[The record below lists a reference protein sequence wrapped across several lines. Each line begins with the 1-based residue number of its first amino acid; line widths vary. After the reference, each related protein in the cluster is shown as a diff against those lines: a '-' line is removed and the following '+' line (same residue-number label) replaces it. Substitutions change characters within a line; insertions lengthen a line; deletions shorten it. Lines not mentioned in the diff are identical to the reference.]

1 MLDISCRDQTFQI
14 SHNGKTLGKIH
25 SYNNP
30 YHQTNIYLRLDLVD
44 FDCTIAEQLFQSLQT
59 SLGEKPLQVMLSSAE
74 QEKIHFLTAAGF
86 VCKRKCYE
94 FEVTKQ
100 DYLGQTDPNNLLT
113 AHKGTALY
121 QRACQQIFDHYQTV
135 HQDINP
141 WTASQEDFDKDL
153 PDLIYTDS
161 ENGKN
166 CAFVEDNEIAY
177 VCGKDE
183 QSFDYFIQAAICQLF
198 EQYEQISFEADDCDP
213 IAMRLADQFR
223 HPNKPS
229 WDTYILEI

>member
-1 MLDISCRDQTFQI
+1 MLDISYQANTFHISYQGRPVGSIQTY
-14 SHNGKTLGKIH
+14 S
-25 SYNNP
+25 NP
-30 YHQTNIYLRLDLVD
+30 YHQTNAYLRLDLAD
-44 FDCTIAEQLFQSLQT
+44 YDCTIAEQLFQSLQT

-74 QEKIHFLTAAGF
+74 QEKIYFLTAAGF

-100 DYLGQTDPNNLLT
+100 DYLSQTGTTNLYI
-113 AHKGTALY
+113 ARKGTALY
-121 QRACQQIFDHYQTV
+121 QRASQQVFNHYQTV

-141 WTASQEDFDKDL
+141 WTASQEEFEKDL
-153 PDLIYTDS
+153 PDLVYTES
-161 ENGKN
+161 ENW
-166 CAFVEDNEIAY
+166 AFVENNEIAY

-183 QSFDYFIQAAICQLF
+183 QSFDSFIQAVIGSLF

-229 WDTYILEI
+229 WDTYLLES

>member
-1 MLDISCRDQTFQI
+1 MLDISYQANTFHI
-14 SHNGKTLGKIH
+14 SHHGRPVGSIH
-25 SYNNP
+25 TYNNP

-59 SLGEKPLQVMLSSAE
+59 ALDGNPLQVMLSSAE
-74 QEKIHFLTAAGF
+74 QEKIHLLTAAGF

-94 FEVTKQ
+94 FEVTNQ
-100 DYLGQTDPNNLLT
+100 DYLGQTGTTNLNIVR
-113 AHKGTALY
+113 KGTAPY
-121 QRACQQIFDHYQTV
+121 QIACQQIFDHYQTV

-141 WTASQEDFDKDL
+141 WTASQEDFEKDL
-153 PDLIYTDS
+153 PDLVYTDS
-161 ENGKN
+161 ENWT
-166 CAFVEDNEIAY
+166 FVENNEIAY

-183 QSFDYFIQAAICQLF
+183 QSFDSFIQAVICQLF

-213 IAMRLADQFR
+213 IAMCLADQFR

-229 WDTYILEI
+229 WDTYILES

>member
-1 MLDISCRDQTFQI
+1 MLDISYQANTFHI
-14 SHNGKTLGKIH
+14 SYQGRPVGNIH
-25 SYNNP
+25 TYSNP
-30 YHQTNIYLRLDLVD
+30 YHQANTYLRLDLVD
-44 FDCTIAEQLFQSLQT
+44 YDWTIAEQLFQSLQT

-74 QEKIHFLTAAGF
+74 QERIHFLTTAGF

-100 DYLGQTDPNNLLT
+100 DYLGQADTSNLIT
-113 AHKGTALY
+113 ARKGTALY
-121 QRACQQIFDHYQTV
+121 QRSSQQIFDHYQTV

-153 PDLIYTDS
+153 PELVYTDS
-161 ENGKN
+161 ENG
-166 CAFVEDNEIAY
+166 AFIENNEIAY

-183 QSFDYFIQAAICQLF
+183 QSFDSFIQAVICQLF

-213 IAMRLADQFR
+213 IAMCLADQFQQ
-223 HPNKPS
+223 PNKPS
-229 WDTYILEI
+229 WDTYILES

>member
-1 MLDISCRDQTFQI
+1 MLDISYQANTFHVSYQ
-14 SHNGKTLGKIH
+14 GRPVGKIH
-25 SYNNP
+25 SYQNP
-30 YHQTNIYLRLDLVD
+30 YHQTNTYLRLDLVD

-59 SLGEKPLQVMLSSAE
+59 SLGGKPLQVMLSSAE
-74 QEKIHFLTAAGF
+74 QERIHFLTAAGF

-100 DYLGQTDPNNLLT
+100 DYLSQTGATNLNIV
-113 AHKGTALY
+113 HKGTALY
-121 QRACQQIFDHYQTV
+121 QRASQRVFDHYQTV

-141 WTASQEDFDKDL
+141 WTASQEEFEKDL
-153 PDLIYTDS
+153 PELVYTDS
-161 ENGKN
+161 ENW
-166 CAFVEDNEIAY
+166 AFIDTDEIAY

-183 QSFDYFIQAAICQLF
+183 QSFDSFIQAVICQLF

-223 HPNKPS
+223 QPNKPS

>member
-1 MLDISCRDQTFQI
+1 MLDISYQANTFHI
-14 SHNGKTLGKIH
+14 SHHGRLVGNIH
-25 SYNNP
+25 TYNNP
-30 YHQTNIYLRLDLVD
+30 YHQANTYLRLDLAD
-44 FDCTIAEQLFQSLQT
+44 YDCTIAEQLFQSLQT
-59 SLGEKPLQVMLSSAE
+59 SLGGKPLQVMLSSAE
-74 QEKIHFLTAAGF
+74 QEKIYFLTAAGF

-100 DYLGQTDPNNLLT
+100 DYLSQTGTTNLNIVR
-113 AHKGTALY
+113 KGTALY
-121 QRACQQIFDHYQTV
+121 QRASQQVFNHYQTV

-141 WTASQEDFDKDL
+141 WTASQEEFEKGL
-153 PDLIYTDS
+153 PDLVYTDS
-161 ENGKN
+161 ENWT
-166 CAFVEDNEIAY
+166 FVENIEIAY

-183 QSFDYFIQAAICQLF
+183 QSFDSFIQAVIGSLF

-223 HPNKPS
+223 QPNKPS

>member
-1 MLDISCRDQTFQI
+1 MLDISYQAKTFHI
-14 SHNGKTLGKIH
+14 SYQGRPVGKIH
-25 SYNNP
+25 SYQNP

-59 SLGEKPLQVMLSSAE
+59 SLGGKPLQVMLSSAE
-74 QEKIHFLTAAGF
+74 QERIHFLTAAGF

-100 DYLGQTDPNNLLT
+100 DYLGQADTTNLIT
-113 AHKGTALY
+113 ARKGTAPY
-121 QRACQQIFDHYQTV
+121 QIACQQIFDHYQTV

-141 WTASQEDFDKDL
+141 WTTSQEEFEKDL
-153 PDLIYTDS
+153 PDRVYTDS
-161 ENGKN
+161 EN
-166 CAFVEDNEIAY
+166 CAFVENNEIAY

-183 QSFDYFIQAAICQLF
+183 QSFDSFIQAVICQLF

-213 IAMRLADQFR
+213 IAMCLADQFQQ
-223 HPNKPS
+223 PNKPS